1 VTKVPDALTE
11 QKERTTFWCPQCR
24 WRWESA
30 AERVEA
36 STDSPHPFD
45 YFATCPKCG
54 TEAGESP
61 QIKSLYR
68 AWLNIT
74 GSKSPEISNRNLC
87 QPDPVRT
94 RFNGLK
100 HGMYAKKARYFPAKE
115 GRYAECEGCGYAEEC
130 EESGVCLEMS
140 KIKMMVQRAV
150 DERDPRALTDLVKGT
165 QADLFIMLQRM
176 FSRVFKDG
184 ETLKAPVWSGT
195 KEGYELVKNAEGE
208 QVYELNEHPLLKR
221 IVDVVAKNNLSLAD
235 LLLTPKTA
243 EESQA
248 IKGHLDG
255 EKESREDLAGYRDK
269 RNRMMEQFLSGQAA
283 LEANAKRAADP
294 VAREALREIE
304 TGREREE
311 EQDPDL
317 PDFPGLPGGTD

>member
-1 VTKVPDALTE
+1 MSKIPDALTE
-11 QKERTTFWCPQCR
+11 QKERTTFWCPHCR

-36 STDSPHPFD
+36 STDSPHPYE

-54 TEAGESP
+54 TDSGESP

-68 AWLNIT
+68 AWLNLT

-87 QPDPVRT
+87 QPDPIRT

-115 GRYAECEGCGYAEEC
+115 GRYAECEGCNYAEEC

-150 DERDPRALTDLVKGT
+150 DERDPRALTDLMKGT
-165 QADLFIMLQRM
+165 QADLFILLQRM
-176 FSRVFKDG
+176 FSQVFRDG
-184 ETLKAPVWSGT
+184 AVLEAPVWSGT
-195 KEGYELVKNAEGE
+195 KEGYVLVQDADGK
-208 QVYELNEHPLLKR
+208 QVMEKSAHPLLGR
-221 IVDVVAKNNLSLAD
+221 LIDMVQKNNLSLAD
-235 LLLTPKTA
+235 LLLTNKTA
-243 EESQA
+243 EEAQA
-248 IKGHLDG
+248 VRGHLDG
-255 EKESREDLAGYRDK
+255 EKESREQLTDYRQQ
-269 RNRMMEQFLSGQAA
+269 RNRMLEQFLSGQAA

-304 TGREREE
+304 TGRERDE
-311 EQDPDL
+311 DDDFDL
-317 PDFPGLPGGTD
+317 PEFPGVPGGTE